1 VMTMAQ
7 NNVLVH
13 SEQLFARKGEA
24 APAGRTGPNLGHGSL
39 SHFPQNA
46 AKKKNAKKQQS
57 SEDVSSS
64 LSGLIQRRAPV
75 PEEAAKAESTVV
87 TEHEVYA
94 NWRKLK
100 NRLETPGRPE
110 PKEEWKKLTFR
121 VRHDQFVRLKSL
133 SGLWGTTYQ
142 SILEKAVAYYID
154 EATSSEGSDR

>member
-1 VMTMAQ
+1 MMTMAQ

-46 AKKKNAKKQQS
+46 AKRKNAKKQQS
-57 SEDVSSS
+57 GDDDLSS
-64 LSGLIQRRAPV
+64 LSGLIQRRV
-75 PEEAAKAESTVV
+75 HEPEETGTVGNTVV

-100 NRLETPGRPE
+100 DRLESPGRPE
-110 PKEEWKKLTFR
+110 SKEQWKKLTFR
-121 VRHDQFVRLKSL
+121 VRYDKFVRLKSL

-154 EATSSEGSDR
+154 EATTSEGSDH